1 MNQLQPSQEKVV
13 RIQDENEEGL
23 LPLLNMGDK
32 KFLIAGVDEV
42 GKGCLFGPVYAAAV
56 ILSKENETK
65 LLSQGLKD
73 SKKLSHRQRNILVPL
88 IKTNSIAW
96 TIGQAS
102 AREIDAVGI
111 RNATE
116 KAMLRALEKFSSPP
130 DLILVDG
137 TLPIRVWPGK
147 QKTQVRG
154 ESHFA
159 SIAAASVLA
168 KEARDELIKRLA
180 RKYNCYGLEKN
191 KGYGTEIHRTNLIKE
206 GATKLHRKSFISRLE
221 ID

>member
-1 MNQLQPSQEKVV
+1 MEA
-13 RIQDENEEGL
+13 
-23 LPLLNMGDK
+23 K
-32 KFLIAGVDEV
+32 KSLIAGVDEV
-42 GKGCLFGPVYAAAV
+42 GKGCLFGPVFAGAV
-56 ILSKENETK
+56 ILGQANETK

-73 SKKLSHRQRNILVPL
+73 SKKLNHRQRHNLVPL
-88 IKTNSIAW
+88 IKKNSIAW
-96 TIGQAS
+96 AIGQSS
-102 AREIDAVGI
+102 AREIDRVGI
-111 RNATE
+111 REATE
-116 KAMLRALEKFSSPP
+116 KAMIRALEKFSSPP

-137 TLPIRVWPGK
+137 ILPLRLWPGK

-180 RKYNCYGLEKN
+180 SKYSIFELEKN

-206 GATKLHRKSFISRLE
+206 GATKLHRKSFLSRLK
-221 ID
+221 IN

>member
-1 MNQLQPSQEKVV
+1 ME
-13 RIQDENEEGL
+13 
-23 LPLLNMGDK
+23 DK
-32 KFLIAGVDEV
+32 KSLIAGVDEV
-42 GKGCLFGPVYAAAV
+42 GKGCLFGPVFAAAV
-56 ILSKENETK
+56 ILSKENEIE
-65 LLSQGLKD
+65 LLNQGLKD
-73 SKKLSHRQRNILVPL
+73 SKKLSHRQRNNLVPL

-96 TIGQAS
+96 AIGQGS
-102 AREIDAVGI
+102 AREIDVMGI
-111 RNATE
+111 RDATE

-130 DLILVDG
+130 DLIIVDG
-137 TLPIRVWPGK
+137 ILPIRLWLGK

-168 KEARDELIKRLA
+168 KETRDELIKRLA

-191 KGYGTEIHRTNLIKE
+191 KGYGTQIHRTNLIKE

-221 ID
+221 IN

>member
-1 MNQLQPSQEKVV
+1 MEDIKS
-13 RIQDENEEGL
+13 
-23 LPLLNMGDK
+23 
-32 KFLIAGVDEV
+32 LIAGVDEV
-42 GKGCLFGPVYAAAV
+42 GKGCLFGPVFAAAV
-56 ILSKENETK
+56 ILSKENEIE
-65 LLSQGLKD
+65 LLNQGLKD
-73 SKKLSHRQRNILVPL
+73 SKKLSHRQRHRLVPL
-88 IKTNSIAW
+88 IKINSIAW

-102 AREIDAVGI
+102 AREIDVFGI
-111 RNATE
+111 RDATE

-137 TLPIRVWPGK
+137 ILPIRLWPGK

-168 KEARDELIKRLA
+168 KETRDELIKRLA

-221 ID
+221 IN

>member
-1 MNQLQPSQEKVV
+1 M

-73 SKKLSHRQRNILVPL
+73 SKKLSPRQRHILVPL

-102 AREIDAVGI
+102 AREIDVVGI

-137 TLPIRVWPGK
+137 TLPIRFWPGK

-206 GATKLHRKSFISRLE
+206 GATKLHRKSFISRLK
-221 ID
+221 IA

>member
-1 MNQLQPSQEKVV
+1 MEDIKS
-13 RIQDENEEGL
+13 
-23 LPLLNMGDK
+23 
-32 KFLIAGVDEV
+32 LIAGVDEV
-42 GKGCLFGPVYAAAV
+42 GKGCLFGPVFAAAV
-56 ILSKENETK
+56 LLSKENEIE
-65 LLSQGLKD
+65 LLNQGLKD

-137 TLPIRVWPGK
+137 TLPIRFWPGK

-191 KGYGTEIHRTNLIKE
+191 KGYGTQIHRTNLIKS